1 MKLKELWDIPGYQFV
16 KTWIKEYDDE
26 KSFYHFLFSMNKT
39 QATAYINNIFN
50 DIHKKT
56 KWIKC

>member
-26 KSFYHFLFSMNKT
+26 KSFYHFLFSMI
-39 QATAYINNIFN
+39 YI
-50 DIHKKT
+50 KKQSG
-56 KWIKC
+56 